1 MSKTELTDSFELS
14 SKMKKKVLSEVN
26 RFMDGNTWYEISM
39 FYQEDDEPKRYSDM
53 VKFYLKHYVREYEE
67 KIVRMVLQLCTTY
80 DCLVEDP
87 FLSEDK
93 IDPNVE
99 NYTYVHI
106 DNMDLEYLA
115 ELVRKSNDDKDFCL
129 FRIYFW
135 ELDSV
140 IEVFG
145 VDSFTIYSQSREFIN
160 KVEYLA
166 QTEGLYLREEFF
178 GVKDMVYSRKLTN
191 LINSGEVGFDKRL
204 EDFYNDLKHDNSQKR
219 FKEFMV
225 ELEKYE
231 ESKKSKE

>member
-26 RFMDGNTWYEISM
+26 RFMDVNTWYEIRM

-53 VKFYLKHYVREYEE
+53 IKFYLKHYVREYEE
-67 KIVRMVLQLCTTY
+67 KFVRMVLQLCTTY

-99 NYTYVHI
+99 DYTYVHI

-115 ELVRKSNDDKDFCL
+115 DLVRKSNDDEDFCL

-135 ELDSV
+135 ELESV

-166 QTEGLYLREEFF
+166 QIEGLYLREEFF
-178 GVKDMVYSRKLTN
+178 GVKDMVYSRKLTD
-191 LINSGEVGFDKRL
+191 LINSGKAGFDERL
-204 EDFYNDLKHDNSQKR
+204 EDFYNDQKHDNSQMR

-231 ESKKSKE
+231 ES